1 METNQSDF
9 KLDSLATFPLDSLRE
24 LLFRVT
30 RLASEFDIHHSKPIR
45 WIVGLFGDEA
55 NRRLAVYDGELLEQE
70 MVSYPMTGEWS
81 VRELRDFITI
91 LTTLS
96 YSTLDSSQAK
106 FVDGALWYAIAEV
119 CARCESFESVKG
131 SQNVA

>member
-9 KLDSLATFPLDSLRE
+9 KLDSLATFSLDSLRE

-30 RLASEFDIHHSKPIR
+30 GLALASDTHHSKPIR
-45 WIVGLFGDEA
+45 WVVGLFSDEA
-55 NRRLAVYDGELLEQE
+55 NRRLGVYDGELLEQGL
-70 MVSYPMTGEWS
+70 VTYPMSGEWS

-96 YSTLDSSQAK
+96 YSTLDSPQAK
-106 FVDGALWYAIAEV
+106 FVDGALWYAIAEALGRLE
-119 CARCESFESVKG
+119 CFESKG

>member
-1 METNQSDF
+1 METNQSEF

-24 LLFRVT
+24 LLFRIT
-30 RLASEFDIHHSKPIR
+30 RLASECDIHHSKPIR
-45 WIVGLFGDEA
+45 WVVGLISAEA
-55 NRRLAVYDGELLEQE
+55 NRRLAFYDGELLEQG
-70 MVSYPMTGEWS
+70 MVSYPMNFEWS
-81 VRELRDFITI
+81 VQELRDFINI

-96 YSTLDSSQAK
+96 YSTLDASQSK

-119 CARCESFESVKG
+119 CARCEAFESRKG